1 MEGAIDVEAE
11 KDKLKT
17 ELVYLQGFLKS
28 VEKKLSNE
36 KFVNNAPEKV
46 VAIEKQKK
54 ADALAKLETIEASLK
69 VI

>member
-17 ELVYLQGFLKS
+17 ELVYLQGFLKL

-69 VI
+69 VL